1 MTMEKNNEEKLIKVV
16 IESYAIRSEDG
27 FEENRALTREDAERK
42 LNSLREYYEHHSLL
56 FNSRITRERAIVE
69 CEVVRRRY
77 PKNHP
82 DPNRAGKT
90 LYRLYHNDDF
100 VTMLDHEPKS
110 LDLINACAYNV
121 NWTVIE

>member
-1 MTMEKNNEEKLIKVV
+1 MGKNDDERLIKVV
-16 IESYAIRSEDG
+16 LESYAIRDKDG
-27 FEENRALTREDAERK
+27 FEEFRDPTREGAERH
-42 LNSLREYYEHHSLL
+42 LNSLREYYERHSLP

-77 PKNHP
+77 PKSHP

-90 LYRLYHNDDF
+90 LYRLFHNDDL
-100 VTMLDHEPKS
+100 VIMLEQKPKP

-121 NWTVIE
+121 EWKVIE

>member
-1 MTMEKNNEEKLIKVV
+1 MKKNDDERFVEVV
-16 IESYAIRSEDG
+16 IESYAIRSKDG
-27 FEENRALTREDAERK
+27 FEENRALTREDAECK
-42 LNSLREYYEHHSLL
+42 LNSLREYYEQHSLP

-90 LYRLYHNDDF
+90 LCRLYHNDDF
-100 VTMLDHEPKS
+100 VTMLDHEPKP
-110 LDLINACAYNV
+110 LDLINACAYDV
-121 NWTVIE
+121 EWKVIE

>member
-1 MTMEKNNEEKLIKVV
+1 MEKNDDERLIKVV
-16 IESYAIRSEDG
+16 LESYAIRDEDG
-27 FEENRALTREDAERK
+27 FEEFRALTREGAERE
-42 LNSLREYYEHHSLL
+42 LSSLREYYEQHSLP

-90 LYRLYHNDDF
+90 LYRLYHNDDL
-100 VTMLDHEPKS
+100 VIMLERKPKP

-121 NWTVIE
+121 EWKVIE